1 MWPEKNFPGYG
12 TRWGALIFGK
22 SGGGR
27 SNFKIL
33 WLDHEIPNP
42 IQIFLT
48 KAGST
53 ELGFRTLPESS
64 KIFVGVTPP
73 HLALEAKQTTRRQG
87 GGELVVEEEMKVHEL
102 LNYGVKRCQHTKML
116 SGSSVWGRQN
126 RYQAYWITYYILVC
140 AETIL
145 YEQKLTNNWGT
156 LKRKHCVSD
165 PTKKLMRNIVSIPLL
180 AFT

>member
-64 KIFVGVTPP
+64 KIFVGVSPP
-73 HLALEAKQTTRRQG
+73 HLAATAVVTAEGAIFGIRRRRACLGMPTDG
-87 GGELVVEEEMKVHEL
+87 GRRNTMW
-102 LNYGVKRCQHTKML
+102 RC
-116 SGSSVWGRQN
+116 
-126 RYQAYWITYYILVC
+126 
-140 AETIL
+140 
-145 YEQKLTNNWGT
+145 TNDRERGC
-156 LKRKHCVSD
+156 R
-165 PTKKLMRNIVSIPLL
+165 KLMGLITVEKEKQKR
-180 AFT
+180 

>member
-64 KIFVGVTPP
+64 KNFVGVTPP
-73 HLALEAKQTTRRQG
+73 HLENVGAPCCDNG
-87 GGELVVEEEMKVHEL
+87 
-102 LNYGVKRCQHTKML
+102 HT
-116 SGSSVWGRQN
+116 SSKGMPRHAHGRW
-126 RYQAYWITYYILVC
+126 A
-140 AETIL
+140 
-145 YEQKLTNNWGT
+145 
-156 LKRKHCVSD
+156 
-165 PTKKLMRNIVSIPLL
+165 LMRVCGVDVTDVSLSCWWCVRWL
-180 AFT
+180 VRTECLE

>member
-64 KIFVGVTPP
+64 KNFVGVSPP
-73 HLALEAKQTTRRQG
+73 HLAKECASG
-87 GGELVVEEEMKVHEL
+87 GGIWHTSSKGMPRHAHGRWALVTVCGVDVSHVYVVVRTKRTICHVNVNTKFSQKTSSYVH
-102 LNYGVKRCQHTKML
+102 
-116 SGSSVWGRQN
+116 
-126 RYQAYWITYYILVC
+126 YQKFASQRNKIGLWYLDFSEYILISPEREMECTQLFC
-140 AETIL
+140 AL
-145 YEQKLTNNWGT
+145 G
-156 LKRKHCVSD
+156 
-165 PTKKLMRNIVSIPLL
+165 
-180 AFT
+180 

>member
-64 KIFVGVTPP
+64 KNFVGVSPP
-73 HLALEAKQTTRRQG
+73 HLAATAG
-87 GGELVVEEEMKVHEL
+87 GCRYEMYLVYVVEGHASACPQTVGVGVKYVALTFIKLYYDVSAYIIKRNNQFEL
-102 LNYGVKRCQHTKML
+102 LLPVIYNPINTICLVKRF
-116 SGSSVWGRQN
+116 SG
-126 RYQAYWITYYILVC
+126 
-140 AETIL
+140 
-145 YEQKLTNNWGT
+145 
-156 LKRKHCVSD
+156 
-165 PTKKLMRNIVSIPLL
+165 
-180 AFT
+180 F

>member
-1 MWPEKNFPGYG
+1 MRPDINFTPKMTPNGRPCTPSKYFNHAG

-64 KIFVGVTPP
+64 KNFVGVSPP
-73 HLALEAKQTTRRQG
+73 HLARDVRASLG
-87 GGELVVEEEMKVHEL
+87 MYLVYVVEGHASACPQTVGVDVKYVAWTLFKLKYDVSASIMKRNNQFEL
-102 LNYGVKRCQHTKML
+102 L
-116 SGSSVWGRQN
+116 
-126 RYQAYWITYYILVC
+126 
-140 AETIL
+140 
-145 YEQKLTNNWGT
+145 
-156 LKRKHCVSD
+156 
-165 PTKKLMRNIVSIPLL
+165 
-180 AFT
+180 

>member
-1 MWPEKNFPGYG
+1 MRPDINFTPKMTPNGRPCTPSKYFNHAG

-64 KIFVGVTPP
+64 KNFVGVSPP
-73 HLALEAKQTTRRQG
+73 HLDVDGKTKSPVG
-87 GGELVVEEEMKVHEL
+87 GKVF
-102 LNYGVKRCQHTKML
+102 KREKSYL
-116 SGSSVWGRQN
+116 R
-126 RYQAYWITYYILVC
+126 
-140 AETIL
+140 
-145 YEQKLTNNWGT
+145 
-156 LKRKHCVSD
+156 D
-165 PTKKLMRNIVSIPLL
+165 
-180 AFT
+180 